1 MPRRGDEKRHAYD
14 KVAAALAEID
24 KALGKPWLR
33 RLTAQHYKPAA
44 ALADRAAGAQ
54 LTHHQTT
61 GGDMFRIGRM
71 LGYGRAQPGRQQQ
84 VHPRPGTLALI
95 GVLLV
100 VIAFDRRAYVIAI
113 AATVI
118 AVNEAIHAWLS
129 GRR

>member
-1 MPRRGDEKRHAYD
+1 
-14 KVAAALAEID
+14 
-24 KALGKPWLR
+24 
-33 RLTAQHYKPAA
+33 
-44 ALADRAAGAQ
+44 
-54 LTHHQTT
+54 
-61 GGDMFRIGRM
+61 MFRIGRM